1 MSKGVCNNK
10 EILFNQTVIDRSRY
24 YEKEIEQLKRLL
36 QLTSENAIFPSY
48 DNTDHEYKDD
58 ICRMC
63 GYWCSTMSYCS
74 NRYNLLYGSF
84 DNLSDDELDIIPMCD
99 FCTDQYGIEAMTYYG
114 GEIEI
119 LGRIFHIDTSVRAN
133 D

>member
-1 MSKGVCNNK
+1 MPQISVNIKPK
-10 EILFNQTVIDRSRY
+10 LHDQKMIDRSRY

-63 GYWCSTMSYCS
+63 GY
-74 NRYNLLYGSF
+74 
-84 DNLSDDELDIIPMCD
+84 
-99 FCTDQYGIEAMTYYG
+99 
-114 GEIEI
+114 
-119 LGRIFHIDTSVRAN
+119 
-133 D
+133 